1 MEEFEAITPIFQEFN
16 NTKEFNIK
24 IGEIG
29 YILTISE
36 NNTDIK
42 FIVSQKERNDPFEY
56 GEHYNLDKLIKINDI
71 FKMFNSIHAVR
82 KSIESLLNAKKYSFE
97 KNDENLIFTVKIN
110 FFEEITDASFFL
122 NKKKLT
128 KEEMEKIMSKQN
140 YEIKELKA
148 EIENL
153 KNKYD
158 NEINKLNK
166 EIKEIKEQ
174 NKELINLNQNIF
186 YLFKQQNN
194 ELYFNFREGINYT
207 LSNNGKTA
215 KKNKWRL
222 FVELYYNR

>member
-56 GEHYNLDKLIKINDI
+56 GEHYNLDKL
-71 FKMFNSIHAVR
+71 HAVR

-140 YEIKELKA
+140 YEIKEQKA

-158 NEINKLNK
+158 NEINK
-166 EIKEIKEQ
+166 
-174 NKELINLNQNIF
+174 F
-186 YLFKQQNN
+186 
-194 ELYFNFREGINYT
+194 
-207 LSNNGKTA
+207 
-215 KKNKWRL
+215 
-222 FVELYYNR
+222 